1 MKKLYTKY
9 QDQIKKFIFYIVNH
23 LESKN
28 KLSSPYYAYLDNI
41 HIEVTKR
48 LDTTNPKLY
57 AKYLVHIN
65 KKLTPWS
72 DENTYSFTIILELK
86 SIYSYDNSEF
96 TILSDKSLTLKY
108 KYCSSVSNERPSLL
122 EMRALV
128 NDILGFVK

>member
-28 KLSSPYYAYLDNI
+28 KLSLLSTYYAYLDKI

-57 AKYLVHIN
+57 ARYLVHIN

-72 DENTYSFTIILELK
+72 DENTYSFTIILEL
-86 SIYSYDNSEF
+86 
-96 TILSDKSLTLKY
+96 
-108 KYCSSVSNERPSLL
+108 
-122 EMRALV
+122 
-128 NDILGFVK
+128 